1 MGELISND
9 DLVSDVS
16 FAEYSCFF
24 GTVKR
29 FLQSCVKDCELRRRK
44 SRVRAPPSDGAVAL
58 KDLCSLRLHGVKG
71 AKLPCGVWGGTPPK
85 FELHHF
91 YEKPTR
97 KWVIVR

>member
-44 SRVRAPPSDGAVAL
+44 RRVHAPSSGAVVGL
-58 KDLCSLRLHGVKG
+58 KNVCSSAEDGVKG
-71 AKLPCGVWGGTPPK
+71 AKLPCGVWGGTPYA
-85 FELHHF
+85 LG
-91 YEKPTR
+91 
-97 KWVIVR
+97 